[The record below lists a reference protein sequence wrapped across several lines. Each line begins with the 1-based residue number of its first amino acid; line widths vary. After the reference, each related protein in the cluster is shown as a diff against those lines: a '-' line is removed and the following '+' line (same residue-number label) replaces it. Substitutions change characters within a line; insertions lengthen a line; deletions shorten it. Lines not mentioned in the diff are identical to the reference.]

1 MGELPAELFFNAAM
15 FLLVPLI
22 VAYIFK
28 KNKISPIVGYMLGGI
43 ILSNFFGKFT
53 NHQSL
58 DSFAYFGI
66 LLLMFTVGLETQ
78 FDRMLALKKY
88 IFLGGILQLTLSAIF
103 VSIVSIFFGFN
114 FIQCLLIG
122 IALSSSSTT
131 IVAKIIQDKGEEGSF
146 VGEMAMGILMFQDL
160 AFIPFMVIFN
170 SLTGQNHTLIQVV
183 QKILI
188 DILFAGGILFFAY
201 YMGRRIAP
209 YIFNKFALLSREL
222 LNLFIILSIFLI
234 AYFSTLLHI
243 SPFISIF
250 VAGVIVAQ
258 TAEHYHIFSQIRPF
272 RDILS
277 IIFFIYIGMN
287 INLGVLFPSLLPML
301 FFACIVMVIKAFTIF
316 FIFTS
321 FRFHSKLSTYLS
333 LYLFQ
338 IDEDAFI
345 LMSVAY
351 ANKIFT
357 QEQYMFVISTVL
369 ISLLFTPTLI
379 SKKEKVYKA
388 FWQCIA
394 SFLPF
399 IHTYVT
405 KRIDRD
411 KSTIDSLDIK
421 NHIILCGYGR
431 IGSHVGRALLLAE
444 IPFVAIDYNFA
455 TVEKAK
461 SLGVNIIYGDPSDI
475 DILDYAEAEA
485 ATAIVL
491 ALPDRFAQETIV
503 MNAKKLNK
511 DIVVMSRVHHIVDH
525 KRMKN
530 LGVHVVIQ
538 PEFEASLSLIKKIM
552 MLKRIN
558 RDDIIKHI
566 AYFKKEYE
574 GI

>member
-1 MGELPAELFFNAAM
+1 MGELPASLFFNATM
-15 FLLVPLI
+15 FLLVPLFI
-22 VAYIFK
+22 AVVFK

-43 ILSNFFGKFT
+43 VLSNFFGKVT
-53 NHQSL
+53 NHESL

-78 FDRMLALKKY
+78 FDRMLSLKKY
-88 IFLGGILQLTLSAIF
+88 IVYGGVLQLTISAAF
-103 VSIVSIFFGFN
+103 VGVISTFFGFN
-114 FIQCLLIG
+114 FTQSLLIG

-170 SLTGQNHTLIQVV
+170 SLTTVHQEPV
-183 QKILI
+183 QIIFKIAGDLV
-188 DILFAGGILFFAY
+188 FAGFILAFAY
-201 YMGRRIAP
+201 YMGKRIAP
-209 YIFNKFALLSREL
+209 YLFNRFALLSREL
-222 LNLFIILSIFLI
+222 LNILIVVSIFLI
-234 AYFSTLLHI
+234 AYLSTLLHI

-250 VAGVIVAQ
+250 VAGIIISQ

-272 RDILS
+272 RDLLS
-277 IIFFIYIGMN
+277 VIFFIYIGMN
-287 INLGVLFPSLLPML
+287 VNLGVLFPSLFPML
-301 FFACIVMVIKAFTIF
+301 LFVMLVMIGKALIIF
-316 FIFTS
+316 LIFTS
-321 FRFHSKLSTYLS
+321 FKFHSKLSTYLS

-351 ANKIFT
+351 VNKLFT
-357 QEQYMFVISTVL
+357 QEQYMFVISSVL
-369 ISLLFTPTLI
+369 ISLLFTPMLI
-379 SKKEKVYKA
+379 EKKEKVYKR
-388 FWQCIA
+388 FWHFV
-394 SFLPF
+394 SRFLPF

-421 NHIILCGYGR
+421 NHIILCGFGR

-444 IPFVAIDYNFA
+444 IPFVAVDYNFQ

-461 SLGVNIIYGDPSDI
+461 KLGVNIIYGDPTDI
-475 DILDYAEAEA
+475 DMLDYAECESA
-485 ATAIVL
+485 AAIVL
-491 ALPDRFAQETIV
+491 ALPDRFAQESIV

-511 DIVVMSRVHHIVDH
+511 DIIIMSRVHRIIDH
-525 KRMKN
+525 KRMKD

-538 PEFEASLSLIKKIM
+538 PEFEASLSIIKKIM

-558 RDDIIKHI
+558 KDDIIKHI
-566 AYFKKEYE
+566 AYFKKEHE
-574 GI
+574 GL